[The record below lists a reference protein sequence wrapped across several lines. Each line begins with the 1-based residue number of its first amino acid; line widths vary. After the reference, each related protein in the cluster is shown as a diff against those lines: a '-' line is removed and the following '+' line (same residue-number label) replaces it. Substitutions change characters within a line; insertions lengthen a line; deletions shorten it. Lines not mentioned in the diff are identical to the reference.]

1 MKKVKN
7 IIDFIISLFLLI
19 ILFPL
24 FILIMFLIYLN
35 MGRPI
40 FFKQKRAGFKGK
52 PFYIFKFRTMKNIY
66 DSNGNLL
73 HDEERLTKL
82 GKFLRSSSLDELP
95 ELINVLK
102 GEMSIV
108 GPRPLLYEYLP
119 LYTPEQARRHEVKP
133 GMTGWV
139 QVNGRNALSWEEKFK
154 LDVWYVDNWSL
165 LLDMK
170 IIWRTIKQVLKREGI
185 QHHNHVTMPKF
196 RGTVNE

>member
-73 HDEERLTKL
+73 QDEERLTKL

-170 IIWRTIKQVLKREGI
+170 
-185 QHHNHVTMPKF
+185 N
-196 RGTVNE
+196 N